1 MLCKY
6 YLHIGSVKVDTTSED
21 CIDVTDMVANMADV
35 KMSVDRDDLGGITKK
50 LSNTWEFVGKA
61 HKVLVDYYNTTGLK
75 SIAAILVQGIENDW
89 SYTDLW
95 ECPLDFATFRYDSN
109 KASINCVQNNAAAL
123 IKANKSTDYEYKVE
137 DICEDIPLLYEGVK
151 VEKSVE
157 ILLSGLARNGESF
170 KDASRGKMKDL
181 GYYEPQ
187 DDREII
193 AIQSDT
199 DKNWTYTLLPIYRIG
214 EYKSRRALIDDQHYT
229 TGIDNVSH
237 LWNEELDVVSDDES
251 FAIEAL
257 NDVTINIDTTDFD
270 VQWVGWNRW
279 TKYPG
284 YVFPFE
290 SPSHPLVTEYGDS
303 SYLPLNSSLDY
314 PFILSGR
321 QLPIRAIVFT
331 KGVTENG
338 EPVYKREN
346 IDYPYLGRGI
356 SEINLKAGQ
365 FVMFATIYPTGNTSR
380 GTGADARQGY
390 DTQLDYYIINNG
402 KIRLTWGEKA
412 DNTTIKVIKPEKVL
426 EKLMES
432 IGGETTI
439 YSKIFDEDNERLRNT
454 KIIAAESIRNL
465 ESPLLTTKFSDFV
478 EFMSAEF
485 GYVYEINPYE
495 DGERVEFRHRDD
507 LFDHN
512 KENAKS
518 LLLTSQP
525 EYQVESGRIYS
536 EVEVGHEKQDY
547 DEANTGKYEFNF
559 ISHYTTG
566 ITLTDKKLSLIS
578 PYRAD
583 SYGIEELV
591 LATSINEQK
600 DDDSDVFVI
609 KVSDK
614 VVDGQYRIERDGSI
628 VGTYDDTTA
637 FNSAYCPMAMLK
649 ANASLIAMFTNL
661 LTFASTEGNSD
672 VSIKFSGTRVGN
684 SNEYVSE
691 LVGMSSNIGEEDTIT
706 SGWFGFALFKVGS
719 VNVQTN
725 DLQLPANINGL
736 VSFVWGERIFFGY
749 VDSVDAKFGK
759 EEVMEY
765 SLIEYDWQE
774 NVHIPVPE
782 TIQDYKHNRRVRAR
796 LAEPTTSFGDL
807 SSDFNNDFTSDDEH
821 SGLPIVDS
829 EVLIVDT
836 MTVSGEV
843 ATADN
848 GTAEVANEILT
859 TKSK

>member
-21 CIDVTDMVANMADV
+21 CIDVTDLVANMADV

-61 HKVLVDYYNTTGLK
+61 HKALVDYYNTTGLK

-170 KDASRGKMKDL
+170 KSASRDKMKDL
-181 GYYEPQ
+181 GYYDPQ
-187 DDREII
+187 DNREII
-193 AIQSDT
+193 SVRSDT
-199 DKNWTYTLLPIYRIG
+199 DKSWTYTLLPVYRVG
-214 EYKSRRALIDDQHYT
+214 EYKSRRMLVDDQHYT
-229 TGIDNVSH
+229 TSIDDASH
-237 LWNEELDVVSDDES
+237 YWNADFDELSDSES

-257 NDVTINIDTTDFD
+257 NDVVIKIDTTELD
-270 VQWVGWNRW
+270 VEWVGWNRSAAG
-279 TKYPG
+279 TKYSSMDQRIEG
-284 YVFPFE
+284 NGK
-290 SPSHPLVTEYGDS
+290 PLITAYQDYR
-303 SYLPLNSSLDY
+303 YLPDVGDPY
-314 PFILSGR
+314 FPFILDER
-321 QLPIRAIVFT
+321 QLPIFAEVFT
-331 KGVTENG
+331 KTITEGG
-338 EPVYKREN
+338 ESVYMRDN
-346 IDYPYLGRGI
+346 MYHPHLGRGV
-356 SEINLKAGQ
+356 SEISLKAGQ
-365 FVMFATIYPTGNTSR
+365 FVMFAVFYPTASKWR
-380 GTGADARQGY
+380 GEGADKAFGRDSQV
-390 DTQLDYYIINNG
+390 DYFLINNG
-402 KIRLTWGEKA
+402 KIRLSWGEKA

-454 KIIAAESIRNL
+454 KIIAAESIRGL

-495 DGERVEFRHRDD
+495 DGERIEFRHRDD

-559 ISHYTTG
+559 TSHYTTG
-566 ITLTDKKLSLIS
+566 ITLTDKKLSLVS

-591 LATSINEQK
+591 LATSISEQK

-649 ANASLIAMFTNL
+649 ANASLIAMFTDL

-684 SNEYVSE
+684 SNEYISE

-706 SGWFGFALFKVGS
+706 SGWFSFALFKVGS

-765 SLIEYDWQE
+765 SLIEYGWQE
-774 NVHIPVPE
+774 NVHVPVPE
-782 TIQDYKHNRRVRAR
+782 TEQDYKQNSRVRAR
-796 LAEPTTSFGDL
+796 LADPNISFGDL
-807 SSDFNNDFTSDDEH
+807 SSDFNNDFTNDE
-821 SGLPIVDS
+821 L
-829 EVLIVDT
+829 
-836 MTVSGEV
+836 
-843 ATADN
+843 
-848 GTAEVANEILT
+848 
-859 TKSK
+859 